1 MMVSASLGRSRLH
14 RLLSDW
20 SSPPTTGASTDA
32 ARLWASWLQPLQAVQ
47 LQAGL
52 DAVEAAA
59 LAAPQPPS
67 AGQLRGFQ
75 LEVDRIRGAWQ
86 GAVDPAELAPDEP
99 AAVAAV
105 EARWPGHAALSGFD
119 RYRRVHLEWQRQMA
133 AMVDPLRAQVRRA
146 WARAGG
152 RWQRLASLDV
162 LVESLLQVPDARAM
176 AQLPAWLQ
184 VRYDHWM
191 ADGSSPGE
199 GITHFF
205 ADWQA
210 LVDAELELRL
220 QPVQGLLDDCLQ
232 DTL

>member
-20 SSPPTTGASTDA
+20 SSPPAAGAVTDA
-32 ARLWASWLQPLQAVQ
+32 AQLWASWLQPLQAVQ

-52 DAVEAAA
+52 DAVQAAVVA
-59 LAAPQPPS
+59 PPQPPDV
-67 AGQLRGFQ
+67 AVVRGFQ
-75 LEVDRIRGAWQ
+75 QEADRIRAAWQ
-86 GAVDPAELAPDEP
+86 RAVDPAELAPDDP
-99 AAVAAV
+99 AAIAAV

-152 RWQRLASLDV
+152 RWQRLATLDV
-162 LVESLLQVPDARAM
+162 LVESLLQAPDARAM

-184 VRYDHWM
+184 ARYDHWM
-191 ADGSSPGE
+191 DGGLPADAA
-199 GITHFF
+199 IAHFF

-210 LVDAELELRL
+210 LVDAELALRL
-220 QPVQGLLDDCLQ
+220 QPVQGLLDDCSQ
-232 DTL
+232 DKL